1 MAMLSVLMKCSFQEI
16 AEYFTSKEFCKHFEA
31 CKALYT
37 KCVTYMDDQGE
48 LIPNKEGQF
57 RTELMNISDKLK
69 KELDVCSIQ
78 SPKQLQD
85 RIAATQKLMADKVLS
100 STAIASG
107 LILIVQAV
115 NLYLV
120 FEDIRN
126 AENLMKESKDKVET
140 IKKRLNKL
148 TEMVVEIEKMR
159 RDYTEL
165 DGNKKG
171 MTKLVRQMQL
181 KVGRARSE
189 YDDLRET
196 IGNSCCFFTFRCLS
210 IAIRS

>member
-1 MAMLSVLMKCSFQEI
+1 MKCSFQEV
-16 AEYFTSKEFCKHFEA
+16 AGYFTSKEFCKHFEA

-57 RTELMNISDKLK
+57 RTELKNISDKLK
-69 KELDVCSIQ
+69 EELDVCSIQ

-126 AENLMKESKDKVET
+126 AENLMKESKDKVEI

-196 IGNSCCFFTFRCLS
+196 IGNSLCFFTFRCSS
-210 IAIRS
+210 IA